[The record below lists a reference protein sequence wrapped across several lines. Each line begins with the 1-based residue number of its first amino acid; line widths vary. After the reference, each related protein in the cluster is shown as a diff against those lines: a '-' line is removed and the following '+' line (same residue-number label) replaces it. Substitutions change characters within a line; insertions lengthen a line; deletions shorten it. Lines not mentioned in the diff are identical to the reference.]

1 MRLFNT
7 SRYLGIF
14 LVLTSTNLFAKEF
27 PATFD
32 IKYQLTHTT
41 KNVGEVGITFAQ
53 SKGTYTFEVST
64 YAAGILRLLGDR
76 KLVSKGEVGKN
87 GFKPTSFE
95 FINVKKP
102 NKNIKSEFSYDTKL
116 ITTYYND
123 KVLSGEFPAG
133 TLDLAIYL
141 FQFNFIKSKNSV
153 YSFKILEGKKVRIY
167 RYKKLKQEDVKVNK
181 KIIKADLYEGNI
193 EGRDNSTHYVWFS
206 KKNYRVPIKLK
217 IQTDFGLLIEQTLV
231 NTSLNL

>member
-87 GFKPTSFE
+87 GFKPISFE

-102 NKNIKSEFSYDTKL
+102 NKNIKSEFSYDTK
-116 ITTYYND
+116 
-123 KVLSGEFPAG
+123 P
-133 TLDLAIYL
+133 
-141 FQFNFIKSKNSV
+141 
-153 YSFKILEGKKVRIY
+153 R
-167 RYKKLKQEDVKVNK
+167 
-181 KIIKADLYEGNI
+181 
-193 EGRDNSTHYVWFS
+193 
-206 KKNYRVPIKLK
+206 
-217 IQTDFGLLIEQTLV
+217 
-231 NTSLNL
+231 